1 MEFCGK
7 KILFR
12 HSEIPRHRRGISGD
26 FREKS
31 TKAYLLLISSV
42 KKTANAKKLGETELF
57 CVLYKRLIFNVF
69 LHATHIG
76 EHFRRVAQDIN
87 L

>member
-1 MEFCGK
+1 MTFATLLVTQK
-7 KILFR
+7 
-12 HSEIPRHRRGISGD
+12 
-26 FREKS
+26 REKIKV
-31 TKAYLLLISSV
+31 TFLLIQSM

-57 CVLYKRLIFNVF
+57 CVLYKCLIFNVF

>member
-1 MEFCGK
+1 MTFATLLVTQK
-7 KILFR
+7 
-12 HSEIPRHRRGISGD
+12 
-26 FREKS
+26 REKIKV
-31 TKAYLLLISSV
+31 TFLLIQSM
-42 KKTANAKKLGETELF
+42 KKYPQTQKKLGETELF